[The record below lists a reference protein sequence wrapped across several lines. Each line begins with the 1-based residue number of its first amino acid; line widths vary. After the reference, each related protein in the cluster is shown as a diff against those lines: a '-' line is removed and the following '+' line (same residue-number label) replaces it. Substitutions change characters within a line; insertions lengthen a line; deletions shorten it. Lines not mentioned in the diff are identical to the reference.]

1 MQHPGGVIMS
11 TATPL
16 FVPVIALLTVCAA
29 LADEQMVIDDF
40 EYPTVEAAQQ
50 AWRPVEA
57 SPPVGLL
64 PRDGGWALQM
74 NADFTGDS
82 RRTVYDRQVN
92 LDLSRWGRF
101 TLDIYIDDPGLVGSF
116 SLYFHSGDGWY
127 AAGVPLGRK
136 GWNTVNIPRAA
147 FRTEDRPAGWDQVDT
162 IRLAG
167 WRGGERVGFIAV
179 DNLIA
184 HRESR
189 AIVLGTL
196 GMGRGDSE
204 ARTIQQM
211 ADTMAGLLADVG
223 IMTSTITDE
232 DVIAGALS
240 DYEFAIFPYN
250 PGMTEEEVAAI
261 RTFVEGGGKIMV
273 FYQLP
278 AALAEILGVRP
289 LRWQRAEYAGQLSE
303 IRFVDVEDFP
313 GMPASVRQDSWNLT
327 VVEPI
332 EGEGWVIG
340 WWYDSAGQNTNLPAF
355 VASDAGLFMSH
366 VLQGTDA
373 ANKQRMLVAML
384 GHYLPDIWPQVAQK
398 TLDGPTQIG
407 HLHGA
412 DAVAAW
418 VEAHLAEAAN
428 PEAAREAL
436 EAWRTSLA
444 DARARLD
451 ARDYPAAVDTAS
463 AAWESLRRAYL
474 LAQRPSTVEFRG
486 WWNHSGTGAF
496 DTWEESMANL
506 EAGGFNAILPNMLW
520 GGVALYDSEYLPHH
534 PVVAERG
541 DQIAECVAA
550 AKRHGIEVHPWKVN
564 WNLGSAAPQSFIE
577 QMRAE
582 GRLQMNFD
590 GSEGLWLCPSNPL
603 NQELELN
610 TMVEVARKYD
620 VDGVHFDYIRYP
632 GPNSCFCPVCRA
644 AFEET
649 IGRPV
654 ANWPQDVRSD
664 ELKDAWTQF
673 RCDNISRLVEATARE
688 VRAIKPNC
696 KISAAVF
703 GSYPACREGVGQDW
717 VYWIEQ
723 GWLDFV
729 CPMDYTESDPGFAAL
744 IANQRALIGNRVPLY
759 PGIGAAA
766 SNSTLSA
773 DRVAGQIRITRG
785 IGADGFTIFNYARGL
800 AEAIAPALGEAMLS
814 QPATLPHNAPAYEFD
829 LGEPTRVRT
838 FGRHV
843 EPGQAVTAT
852 VRRAADVPGRDFGEV
867 RARIVLQDADG
878 RTVADL
884 AAAPAGDLTSIEV
897 EFTPPAG
904 LSRLAVVG
912 SYDDGAGRRDFATRS
927 LPIISGDLPE
937 DLQAIM

>member
-1 MQHPGGVIMS
+1 MRHPS
-11 TATPL
+11 TFAAVLALTL
-16 FVPVIALLTVCAA
+16 ALLAGCAA
-29 LADEQMVIDDF
+29 AADEQMVIDDF
-40 EYPTVEAAQQ
+40 EYPTVAAAQE
-50 AWRPVEA
+50 AWVPAEGGLPA
-57 SPPVGLL
+57 SLMA
-64 PRDGGWALQM
+64 RDGGSALQM

-82 RRTVYDRQVN
+82 RRTVYDRHVD

-101 TLDIYIDDPGLVGSF
+101 TMDIYIDDPGLVGSF
-116 SLYFHSGDGWY
+116 SLYFHAGDGWY
-127 AAGVPLGRK
+127 ATGVPLGRK
-136 GWNTVNIPRAA
+136 GWNTVNISRAG
-147 FRTEDRPAGWDQVDT
+147 FRTEDEPAGWDQVDT

-167 WRGGERVGFIAV
+167 WRGGERTGFIAV
-179 DNLIA
+179 DNLVA

-189 AIVLGTL
+189 AIVLGTI
-196 GMGRGDSE
+196 GMARGDSE

-211 ADTMAGLLADVG
+211 ADTMAGLLADAGV
-223 IMTSTITDE
+223 MTSALTDE

-250 PGMTEEEVAAI
+250 PGMTEEEIAAI
-261 RTFVEGGGKIMV
+261 RAFVDGGGKVMV

-278 AALAEILGVRP
+278 ASLAEILGIRQVG
-289 LRWQRAEYAGQLSE
+289 WQRAEPGQLSE
-303 IRFVDVEDFP
+303 IRFVDVEEFA

-332 EGEGWVIG
+332 EGQGRVIG
-340 WWYDSAGQNTNLPAF
+340 WWHDSAGQNTNLPAF
-355 VASDAGLFMSH
+355 TASDAGLFMSH
-366 VLQGTDA
+366 VLQSTDSA
-373 ANKQRMLVAML
+373 AKQRMLVAML
-384 GHYLPDIWPQVAQK
+384 GRYLPDIWPQVVQK
-398 TLDGPTQIG
+398 SLDGPAQIG
-407 HLHGA
+407 HIQGA
-412 DAVAAW
+412 EAAAAW
-418 VEAHLAEAAN
+418 VQGHLAEAADVD
-428 PEAAREAL
+428 AARAAL
-436 EAWRTSLA
+436 EAWRNGLNE
-444 DARARLD
+444 ARAHYD
-451 ARDYPAAVDTAS
+451 AGEYPSAMDTAS

-474 LAQRPSTVEFRG
+474 LAQRPSAVEFRG

-496 DTWEESMANL
+496 ETWEESMANL
-506 EAGGFNAILPNMLW
+506 QAGGFNAIVPNMFW

-564 WNLGSAAPQSFIE
+564 WRLSGGTPQSFIE

-632 GPNSCFCPVCRA
+632 DANSCFCPVCRA

-649 IGRPV
+649 IGHPV
-654 ANWPQDVRSD
+654 ANWPQDVRSE
-664 ELKDAWTQF
+664 ELRDAWTQF

-688 VRAIKPNC
+688 VRAIKPDC

-703 GSYPACREGVGQDW
+703 GAYPASRTGVGQDW
-717 VYWIEQ
+717 VHWIEQ

-729 CPMDYTESDPGFAAL
+729 CPMDYTESDAGFAAL

-766 SNSTLSA
+766 SRSTLPA
-773 DRVAGQIRITRG
+773 DRVAGQIRIARG
-785 IGADGFTIFNYARGL
+785 IGADGFTIFNYSRGL
-800 AEAIAPALGEAMLS
+800 AEAIAPALGEAMLA

-829 LGEPTRVRT
+829 LGTPTRVRT
-838 FGRHV
+838 FGRHL
-843 EPGQAVTAT
+843 EPGQAMTAT
-852 VRRAADVPGRDFGEV
+852 VRRAEDIPGRDFGEV

-878 RTVADL
+878 RTIADL
-884 AAAPAGDLTSIEV
+884 AAAPAGDIVSIDV